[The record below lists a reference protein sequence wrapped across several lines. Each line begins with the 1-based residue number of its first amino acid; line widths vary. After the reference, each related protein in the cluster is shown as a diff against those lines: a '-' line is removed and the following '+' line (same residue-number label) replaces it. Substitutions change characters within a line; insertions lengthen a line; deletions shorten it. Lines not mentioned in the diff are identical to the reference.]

1 MQSRGQRAKPNR
13 PTGWRLGVPLALGAA
28 GLLFVTSAASA
39 GGTDLRPGRYLD
51 LPELLS
57 ARSAQVQ
64 GLRNTAQRLQTE
76 VNALTRQVDN
86 RRVDRL
92 DRAIKRA
99 APAAGLTA
107 VRGPGLAVTLNDA
120 PTGETVPP
128 GTSPDLLVVH
138 QQDIQA
144 VVNALWAGGARA
156 ISLQGQRVVSITG
169 IKCVGNTVVL
179 HGVPYSPPYRIV
191 AVGTPSH
198 LLRALHHSTYVAN
211 YLDYVAP
218 PYNLGWAVRPVRSVS
233 LPPYD
238 GPLQLRYAVP
248 VAQTASGRAGEG

>member
-1 MQSRGQRAKPNR
+1 VDSNGQREKPTR
-13 PTGWRLGVPLALGAA
+13 ASGWRLGVPLALGAA

-64 GLRNTAQRLQTE
+64 GLRTSAHRLQAE
-76 VNALTRQVDN
+76 VNALTAQVDS
-86 RRVDRL
+86 RRVNRL

-99 APAAGLTA
+99 APTAGLTT
-107 VRGPGLAVTLNDA
+107 VRGAGLAVTLNDA
-120 PTGETVPP
+120 PTGESVPP
-128 GTSPDLLVVH
+128 GVNPDLLVVH

-144 VVNALWAGGARA
+144 VVNALWAGGAQA
-156 ISLQGQRVVSITG
+156 ISLQGQRVVSTTG

-191 AVGTPSH
+191 AVGAPSR
-198 LLRALHHSTYVAN
+198 LLRALHHSAYVAN

-218 PYNLGWAVRPVRSVS
+218 PYNLGWAVRPVRSVV
-233 LPPYD
+233 LPPYA

-248 VAQTASGRAGEG
+248 VTQPASGRAGRG